1 MKTEKS
7 KTKAS
12 VSTENSSAAKK
23 HNKTAKFN
31 KSDES
36 TAKRTKISKTPKT
49 SKKSVKKAPNLKSF
63 YKNYEGLIEI
73 YDIQNTSALYE
84 NEEQILSLLENVKNK
99 EAYLINGLNY
109 AIQNNVTIID
119 ALQSINF
126 LEEDNEN
133 AIQRYFRDINSIY
146 EKNDNDY
153 NIEWSD
159 ENRDRLIEMNL
170 KTVISIAKKY
180 QGLGLSLDELI
191 SAGNLGLCIA
201 SERFDASRSRIKN
214 KLITTVE
221 SLPDNISSK
230 TLMSSIFPLITY
242 GVYKK
247 KLLDFI
253 NSKPMFERIQVI
265 NWINK
270 NITDAKFSSVASM
283 WIRAYILIEINNNSR
298 VVRKPKTE
306 ILKDKDD
313 ENKTVKEKIISI
325 DAPVLSDSNTP
336 LLDIFMTEDD
346 EKNKLEVD
354 DSRDIFKHNLRLLLD
369 NVNARN
375 SGILLKKFGIGLPR
389 PMLPKEIAVQE
400 GLSIARISQILQ
412 QTIDAMRENAE
423 KYNIDGDMMFEALTK
438 II

>member
-12 VSTENSSAAKK
+12 VSTEKSSAAKK
-23 HNKTAKFN
+23 HNTTAKSN

-36 TAKRTKISKTPKT
+36 TVKRTKTSKTPKT
-49 SKKSVKKAPNLKSF
+49 SKKSTKKTPNLKSF